1 MPKILYLSVL
11 VLLAGMMLVFTG
23 LPALAQAPSA
33 TIYGTVTDASSAAV
47 PGAQVTATNV
57 ATNVTRSA
65 TTGAD
70 GSYQLVFLPIG
81 TYRVEANAPGFKKFE
96 QTGIV
101 LDVNRNARVDATLQ
115 VGQLSETVEVTADA
129 PLVDTKLPVL
139 GQTVNNEDIE
149 NLPLVDRN
157 VYSLLSLT
165 AGVDINS
172 EATDNFGAPMQ
183 VTLVNGSAF
192 SHIGSVNYTLD
203 GGSNMNGLRNTG
215 NVAPNPD
222 AVEQFRVL
230 TNSFSAQYGR
240 FSGGSIDIV
249 TKSGTN
255 RMHGSLFEFIRNNKL
270 NANRW
275 LPGQSVLRKDPL
287 HRNQFGGSVGG
298 PIKHD
303 RSFFFFSYSGLRQ
316 RTTTF
321 ANTATP
327 FTAAERTGNLSATG
341 GTAPQDP
348 LNNFAAFPN
357 RQIPVARFDPAAKKI
372 MDQYIPLPNL
382 PGGLFEA
389 QVPHPRNSDETQIK
403 IDHVINPAHRF
414 TGSYFHT
421 TGMDAVGLQ
430 GNLPWLVRSFNYA
443 INKWVA
449 GDTWIVSPNKVNQF
463 NLQYNRNF
471 GGRVNLPAISLGD
484 LGSAYR
490 IQGTPSLPQIQVS
503 GRFNLNSG
511 IPGPVAGSNQYQLR
525 ETLSIT
531 TGKHSITLGGEALLE
546 KMIHDTLLN
555 NYGTF
560 SFSTNNARGS
570 KNSTADFLLG
580 LPNTMNQD
588 APTTKIDNFWTY
600 GLFFQD
606 DYRLAPRLTVNLG
619 VRYDLQTPITDPHD
633 RFLTFVPGVQSKIV
647 TIAPKGLLFPGD
659 PGVGRGI
666 IGMDKNN
673 ISPRIGLA
681 WDPFGD
687 SKTSIRAGFGV
698 FFGSISGNQWNSS
711 SDNQPFAIRQQ
722 FNNVKSLSDPY
733 GLLPGGVSPFPY
745 GYTPSAA
752 RFYPP
757 SAVSGISLDYR
768 WPYSYQ
774 TSFSVQRQ
782 VGRDA
787 SFTAAYVSTLVHR
800 VPATVN
806 MNYPILTP
814 DATTNNVDSR
824 RPYLPGVLST
834 IGLSKSILNSAY
846 HGLQITGEKR
856 YSRNFSLK
864 GFYTFG
870 KGLDVTDT
878 QNSTASTDRAM
889 DWNNLMLDRG
899 RTNGDRRH
907 RFNVNGIWRLNY
919 FQSTP
924 APVRAVAG
932 GWSLSFIFSAQSGT
946 PLTITAG
953 GDRNLDGNSNDR
965 ANLIGDP
972 LLDAGRSRNELV
984 AKFFNT
990 AAFAV
995 PANGTTGTAGRNII
1009 DGAGLKN
1016 LDLGIFRDFRL
1027 MEGKTLQFRGEMT
1040 NACNLVNLSN
1050 PGTGANN
1057 SSTFGKITS
1066 AGPMRQVQL
1075 GLRLTF

>member
-1 MPKILYLSVL
+1 MRRMLCVFVLMVGGLAAVL
-11 VLLAGMMLVFTG
+11 VCTAP
-23 LPALAQAPSA
+23 PAFAQATTA
-33 TIYGTVTDASSAAV
+33 TIFGSITDASGAAV
-47 PGAQVTATNV
+47 PGAEVTATNV
-57 ATNVTRSA
+57 ETNVTRSA

-81 TYRVEANAPGFKKFE
+81 TYRVDANARGFKKFE

-101 LDVNRNARVDATLQ
+101 LDVNRNARVDAVLQ
-115 VGQLSETVEVTADA
+115 VGAVSETVEVTSDA

-149 NLPLVDRN
+149 NLPLVDRD
-157 VYSLLSLT
+157 VYSLLTLT
-165 AGVDINS
+165 AGVDTTS
-172 EATDNFGAPMQ
+172 EATDNFGAPMR

-222 AVEQFRVL
+222 AIEQFRVM
-230 TNSFSAQYGR
+230 TNSFSAEYGR
-240 FSGGSIDIV
+240 FSGGAIDII

-255 RMHGSLFEFIRNNKL
+255 RLHGSLFEFLRNDKL

-275 LPGQSVLRKDPL
+275 LPGQSALRKDPL

-298 PIKHD
+298 PIIHD
-303 RSFFFFSYSGLRQ
+303 RTFYFFSYSGLRQ

-327 FTAAERTGNLSATG
+327 FTAAERRGDLSATG
-341 GTAPQDP
+341 GTAPVDP
-348 LNNFAAFPN
+348 LTNTAFPG
-357 RQIPVARFDPAAKKI
+357 RQIPTARFDPVAKRI
-372 MDQYIPLPNL
+372 MDEYIPLPNL
-382 PGGLFEA
+382 PGNLYEA
-389 QVPHPRNSDETQIK
+389 QVPHPKNSDETQIK
-403 IDHVINPAHRF
+403 IDHVINPAHRI

-430 GNLPWLVRSFNYA
+430 GNLPWLVRSFVWA
-443 INKWVA
+443 INKVVA
-449 GDTWIVSPNKVNQF
+449 GDTWIVSSNKVNQF
-463 NLQYNRNF
+463 NIQYNRNF

-484 LGSAYR
+484 LGSAYK
-490 IQGTPSLPQIQVS
+490 IQGTPSLPQISVS
-503 GRFNLNSG
+503 GRFNLTSG

-525 ETLSIT
+525 DTLNIT
-531 TGKHSITLGGEALLE
+531 TGKHSISLGGEAILE

-555 NYGTF
+555 NYGVF
-560 SFSTNNARGS
+560 SFSTNNARGT
-570 KNSTADFLLG
+570 KNATADFLLG

-588 APTTKIDNFWTY
+588 APTTKIDNTWY
-600 GLFFQD
+600 WSLFFQD
-606 DYRLAPRLTVNLG
+606 DYRVAPRLTVNLG

-633 RFLTFVPGVQSKIV
+633 RFLTFIPGVQSKIV
-647 TIAPKGLLFPGD
+647 TIAPLGLLFPGD

-666 IGMDKNN
+666 IAMDKNN
-673 ISPRIGLA
+673 IGPRIGIAL
-681 WDPFGD
+681 DPFAD
-687 SKTSIRAGFGV
+687 RKTSIRAGFGV
-698 FFGSISGNQWNSS
+698 FYGSIAGNQWNSS

-722 FNNVKSLSDPY
+722 FNNVKSLADPY

-745 GYTPSAA
+745 GYSPSAA
-752 RFYPP
+752 RFYAP

-768 WPYSYQ
+768 WSYAYQ

-800 VPATVN
+800 VPTTVDL
-806 MNYPILTP
+806 NYPLMTAG
-814 DATTNNVDSR
+814 ATTNNVDSR
-824 RPYLPGVLST
+824 RPYLPGILSS
-834 IGLSKSILNSAY
+834 IGMSKGILNSSY

-870 KGLDVTDT
+870 KGLDVTNT
-878 QNSTASTDRAM
+878 QASTTAVTSAT
-889 DWNNLMLDRG
+889 DWNNLLLDRG

-919 FQSTP
+919 VHKLP
-924 APVRAVAG
+924 APARAVAG
-932 GWSLSFIFSAQSGT
+932 GWSLSFILSAQSGT

-953 GDRNLDGNSNDR
+953 SDRNLDGNNNDR

-972 LLDAGRSRNELV
+972 VLDAGRPRNQLV
-984 AKFFNT
+984 DKFFNI
-990 AAFAV
+990 AAFAQ
-995 PANGTTGTAGRNII
+995 PANGTTGNAGRNII
-1009 DGAGLKN
+1009 DGPGLKN
-1016 LDLGIFRDFRL
+1016 VDLGIFRDFRL

-1040 NACNLVNLSN
+1040 NACNLVNLSS
-1050 PGTGANN
+1050 PGTSAGT
-1057 SSTFGKITS
+1057 SSTFGKISS